1 MVAIAIEKIKVMMA
15 LVAISAGIMGQSSSD
30 STPND
35 CFGLSSRMACGLRSL
50 HLNSERPLVRHSV
63 RDALKGF

>member
-50 HLNSERPLVRHSV
+50 HLNSE
-63 RDALKGF
+63 